1 MLKQVYCHMMILPL
15 LALLLLWNSG
25 GNNGYYSTSQG
36 IDTRVGRSS
45 TIQHLSRQADLKRPS
60 PAQLSNRIRP
70 KAFDGDH
77 AWYIPCHFA
86 VSPVYF
92 TTTQKYFRDAHPLL
106 FTHYFFRKNLR
117 SPPATGHSATVA

>member
-1 MLKQVYCHMMILPL
+1 MLKRVYYDMMILPL
-15 LALLLLWNSG
+15 LALLLLWNCG
-25 GNNGYYSTSQG
+25 DNNSCYPRSQG
-36 IDTRVGRSS
+36 IDTRVSRS
-45 TIQHLSRQADLKRPS
+45 TAIHHISRQADLKKPS

-77 AWYIPCHFA
+77 AWYLPCHFA

-92 TTTQKYFRDAHPLL
+92 ITTQKYFRDVHPLL